1 MMNFK
6 NKIFF
11 LLISILFF
19 SFLFSS
25 CGNTKVDKTKYG
37 NCSDGLANQNEE
49 GVDCGGYCLPCA
61 NCNDGVKNAG
71 ETGIDCGGPCTSC
84 SPNCTLTPGTVEYTL
99 FPQEFPNGYSN
110 SQNTSGTGYYS
121 PSNSEIS
128 IGFSSGVLSALKIEF
143 KTGFNPL
150 DSAAI
155 PLNQTMVFKT
165 LDNSA
170 FNISQNSTV
179 KASFNGNINFSSYN
193 RGINRDQLIYIS
205 KFADKKVSVR
215 LCNLIA
221 NKDTISLN
229 AIVN

>member
-1 MMNFK
+1 MSFRI
-6 NKIFF
+6 KIVLCVLPAAFF
-11 LLISILFF
+11 CGVFF
-19 SFLFSS
+19 S

-84 SPNCTLTPGTVEYTL
+84 SPNCTLTSGTVEYTL
-99 FPQEFPNGYSN
+99 FPQEFPNGYRN
-110 SQNTSGTGYYS
+110 SQTTYGTGYF
-121 PSNSEIS
+121 SNSEIN
-128 IGFSSGVLSALKIEF
+128 IGFSGGALSALKIEF
-143 KTGFNPL
+143 KQGFNPL
-150 DSAAI
+150 DSTSI

-165 LDNSA
+165 IDNSA

-179 KASFNGNINFSSYN
+179 KASFNGNINFSYYS

-205 KFADKKVSVR
+205 KFADKKVSLR
-215 LCNLIA
+215 LCNLVA